1 MLRSN
6 DGTAVIS
13 GNVETS
19 NTSCMRYLL
28 FRMKRFCG
36 FSVGFVFFVSGLLKL
51 MDPVGAGLVMKEYF
65 HFLHI
70 GFLDF
75 AAKPIGAAFA
85 LAEAIIGAGLVTG
98 VWRKFT
104 ARLALIL
111 QVFFT
116 VLTILLVIFN
126 PEMDC
131 GCFGEAIHLSHME
144 TFLKNITILALLL
157 IYYIPVRYLGQT
169 KKKKYVSFAIVT
181 LSVVAFGAYSWMYLP
196 MADFTAFSPGTALNG
211 GNAQQVY
218 ESSFIYEKDGRQET
232 FSLDALPD
240 TTWTFV
246 RTETMLKS
254 GREDGPAT
262 ISIYDGNG
270 TYADSLL
277 TTGRVLAVTVYND
290 KTLTERDWRKTE
302 EFLDNAAQAGF
313 RPLLISVDSDKDISG
328 HYHSDYKAIITLNR
342 SNGGV
347 TYLDNGHIIRK
358 WAQRKLPDLKD
369 LATLH
374 GEDSTDTFIG
384 RDTSASLAFQG
395 FLLYVFAVMLLL

>member
-1 MLRSN
+1 
-6 DGTAVIS
+6 
-13 GNVETS
+13 
-19 NTSCMRYLL
+19 
-28 FRMKRFCG
+28 MKRFCS

-51 MDPVGAGLVMKEYF
+51 MDPVGTGLVMKEYF
-65 HFLHI
+65 QFLHI
-70 GFLDF
+70 GLLDF
-75 AAKPIGAAFA
+75 ATKPFGAVFA
-85 LAEAIIGAGLVTG
+85 LAEVLIGAGLVTG
-98 VWRKFT
+98 VWRKLT
-104 ARLALIL
+104 ALIALYL
-111 QVFFT
+111 QGFFT
-116 VLTILLVIFN
+116 ILTILLVIFN
-126 PEMDC
+126 PQMDC

-144 TFLKNITILALLL
+144 TFLKNIALLTLLL
-157 IYYIPVRYLGQT
+157 IYYIPAKHLGQT

-181 LSVVAFGAYSWMYLP
+181 ISAVAFGAYSWLYLP
-196 MADFTAFSPGTALNG
+196 MADFTSFSPGTVLNG
-211 GNAQQVY
+211 GNAQQFYESAFVY
-218 ESSFIYEKDGRQET
+218 EKGGIEKT
-232 FSLDALPD
+232 FALDALPD

-246 RTETMLKS
+246 RTETTLKS
-254 GREDGPAT
+254 GEKEAPAT
-262 ISIYDGNG
+262 ISIYDENG

-290 KTLTERDWRKTE
+290 KALTEREWRETQ
-302 EFLDNAAQAGF
+302 EFLDNAAEAGF

-328 HYHSDYKAIITLNR
+328 HYHSDYKAIITMNR

-347 TYLDNGHIIRK
+347 TYMDNGYIIRK